1 MNCLLCLV
9 DVKILTISIHP
20 IGIFFQNSRSII
32 ILLSEIMKTYL
43 SLPGSFSDNEQSFIL
58 IIASVAICPVSV
70 YAPTIGE
77 SSEL

>member
-1 MNCLLCLV
+1 
-9 DVKILTISIHP
+9 
-20 IGIFFQNSRSII
+20 
-32 ILLSEIMKTYL
+32 MKTYL
-43 SLPGSFSDNEQSFIL
+43 SLGGSFSDNEQSFIL